1 MNRITLQLGDIT
13 QLEVDAIVNAAN
25 EQLSPGS
32 GVDGAIHAAAGPELA
47 DECET
52 LGGCPTGE
60 ARITNGYNLEAK
72 HVIHTVGPIWEDGH
86 ENEPQLLENCYK
98 NSLRLASENG
108 IRTIAFPAI
117 STGGYGFPPDQAA
130 QIAVKTTKAFLE
142 DNELPKQVTFVCFD
156 QASLAYYE
164 EMTITQSTALPG

>member
-1 MNRITLQLGDIT
+1 MNRIILQLRDIT

-25 EQLSPGS
+25 EHLSPGS
-32 GVDGAIHAAAGPELA
+32 GVDGAIYTAAGPELA

-60 ARITNGYNLEAK
+60 ARITGGHNLKAK

-98 NSLRLASENG
+98 NALRLASENV

-142 DNELPKQVTFVCFD
+142 DNELPEKVIFVCFD

-164 EMTITQSTALPG
+164 EMTIPQSTALHD

>member
-25 EQLSPGS
+25 EHLSPGS

-72 HVIHTVGPIWEDGH
+72 HVIHTVGPIWEGGH

-117 STGGYGFPPDQAA
+117 STGGYDFPPNQAA
-130 QIAVKTTKAFLE
+130 QIAVKTTKAFLQ
-142 DNELPKQVTFVCFD
+142 DNELPEKVIFVCFD

-164 EMTITQSTALPG
+164 EMTIPQSTALHD

>member
-1 MNRITLQLGDIT
+1 MNRITLQLGDIP

-25 EQLSPGS
+25 EHLNCGT
-32 GVDGAIHAAAGPELA
+32 GVDGAIHAVDGSQLLEESL
-47 DECET
+47 T

-60 ARITNGYNLEAK
+60 ARITNGYNLEATQ
-72 HVIHTVGPIWEDGH
+72 VIHTVGPIWEGGH

-117 STGGYGFPPDQAA
+117 STGAYAFPPDQAV

-142 DNELPKQVTFVCFD
+142 YN
-156 QASLAYYE
+156 
-164 EMTITQSTALPG
+164 

>member
-1 MNRITLQLGDIT
+1 MNRIILQLGDIT

-25 EQLSPGS
+25 EHLNGGT
-32 GVDGAIHAAAGPELA
+32 GVDGAIHAAAGSQLLE
-47 DECET
+47 ECET

-72 HVIHTVGPIWEDGH
+72 HVIHTVGPIWEGGH

-117 STGGYGFPPDQAA
+117 STGAYEFPPDQAA
-130 QIAVKTTKAFLE
+130 QIAVKTTKAFLK
-142 DNELPKQVTFVCFD
+142 NNKLPARVTFVCFQEKD
-156 QASLAYYE
+156 IIIYE
-164 EMTITQSTALPG
+164 KSYKRIYE

>member
-25 EQLSPGS
+25 EHLSPGS

-117 STGGYGFPPDQAA
+117 STGAYDFPPDQAA
-130 QIAVKTTKAFLE
+130 QIAVKTTKAFLQ
-142 DNELPKQVTFVCFD
+142 DNEATRKGYLRLF
-156 QASLAYYE
+156 
-164 EMTITQSTALPG
+164 

>member
-25 EQLSPGS
+25 EHLSPGS

-98 NSLRLASENG
+98 NALRLASENG

-142 DNELPKQVTFVCFD
+142 DNELPEKVIFVCFD

>member
-1 MNRITLQLGDIT
+1 MNRITLQFGDIT

-25 EQLSPGS
+25 EQLNGGT
-32 GVDGAIHAAAGPELA
+32 GVDGAIHAAGGSQLLE
-47 DECET
+47 ECLT

-72 HVIHTVGPIWEDGH
+72 HVIHTVGPIWESGH
-86 ENEPQLLENCYK
+86 ENEPHLLENCYK

-117 STGGYGFPPDQAA
+117 SSGAYAFPPDQAV

-142 DNELPKQVTFVCFD
+142 DNELPEKVIFVCFD

-164 EMTITQSTALPG
+164 

>member
-25 EQLSPGS
+25 EHLSPGS

-117 STGGYGFPPDQAA
+117 STGSYGFPPDQAA
-130 QIAVKTTKAFLE
+130 KIAVKTTKAFLQ
-142 DNELPKQVTFVCFD
+142 DNELPEKVIFVCFD

-164 EMTITQSTALPG
+164 EMTITQSAALPG

>member
-25 EQLSPGS
+25 EHLNGGT
-32 GVDGAIHAAAGPELA
+32 GVDGAIHAAAGSQLLE
-47 DECET
+47 ECET

-72 HVIHTVGPIWEDGH
+72 HVIHTVGPIWEGGH

-117 STGGYGFPPDQAA
+117 STGAYEFPPDQAA
-130 QIAVKTTKAFLE
+130 KIAVKTTKAFLQG
-142 DNELPKQVTFVCFD
+142 NELPEKVIFVCFD
-156 QASLAYYE
+156 QASLDHYE
-164 EMTITQSTALPG
+164 KASR

>member
-1 MNRITLQLGDIT
+1 MNRIILQLGEIT
-13 QLEVDAIVNAAN
+13 QLEVDSIVNAAN

-32 GVDGAIHAAAGPELA
+32 GVDGAIHTAAGPGLA

-60 ARITNGYNLEAK
+60 ARITGGHNLEAK
-72 HVIHTVGPIWEDGH
+72 HIIHTVGPIWEDGH

-98 NSLRLASENG
+98 NSLRLGSENG
-108 IRTIAFPAI
+108 IRTIAFRAI
-117 STGGYGFPPDQAA
+117 SNGAYDFPPDQAA
-130 QIAVKTTKAFLE
+130 QIAVKTTRAFLE
-142 DNELPKQVTFVCFD
+142 DNELPEKVIFVCFD

-164 EMTITQSTALPG
+164 KMTILESTALHD

>member
-13 QLEVDAIVNAAN
+13 QLEVDAIVIAAN
-25 EQLSPGS
+25 EHLSLGS
-32 GVDGAIHAAAGPELA
+32 GVDGAIHAAAGSQLLE
-47 DECET
+47 ECET

-72 HVIHTVGPIWEDGH
+72 HVIHTVGPIWEGGH
-86 ENEPQLLENCYK
+86 ENEPQLLENCDK
-98 NSLRLASENG
+98 NSLRLASENS

-117 STGGYGFPPDQAA
+117 STGAYAFPPDQAV

-142 DNELPKQVTFVCFD
+142 DNELPEKVIFVCFD

-164 EMTITQSTALPG
+164 

>member
-1 MNRITLQLGDIT
+1 MNRIILQLGDIT

-25 EQLSPGS
+25 EHLNGGT
-32 GVDGAIHAAAGPELA
+32 GVDGAIHAAAGSQLLE
-47 DECET
+47 ECET

-72 HVIHTVGPIWEDGH
+72 HVIHTVGPIWEGGH

-98 NSLRLASENG
+98 NSLLLASENG

-117 STGGYGFPPDQAA
+117 STGAYEFPPDQAA
-130 QIAVKTTKAFLE
+130 QIAVKTTKAFLK
-142 DNELPKQVTFVCFD
+142 NNKLPARVTFVCFQEKD
-156 QASLAYYE
+156 IIIYE
-164 EMTITQSTALPG
+164 KSYKRIYE

>member
-25 EQLSPGS
+25 EHLSPGS
-32 GVDGAIHAAAGPELA
+32 GVDGAIHTAAGPELA

-98 NSLRLASENG
+98 NALRLASEND

-142 DNELPKQVTFVCFD
+142 GNELPEKVIFVCFD

-164 EMTITQSTALPG
+164 EMTIPQSTALPG

>member
-1 MNRITLQLGDIT
+1 MNRITLQFGDIT

-25 EQLSPGS
+25 EQLNGGT
-32 GVDGAIHAAAGPELA
+32 GVDGAIHAAGGSQLLE
-47 DECET
+47 ECLT

-72 HVIHTVGPIWEDGH
+72 HVIHTVGPIWEGGH

-130 QIAVKTTKAFLE
+130 QIAVKTTKAFLK
-142 DNELPKQVTFVCFD
+142 NNKLPEKVIFVCFD

-164 EMTITQSTALPG
+164 EMTITQSAALHD